1 MHDFRNPLG
10 CSRLQII
17 IKLKCIENKSLHY
30 IDKRG
35 TCGRDDVLSGLVL
48 CKSIGFSVLFHI
60 LQIVDASNECEH
72 QYHTTN
78 TACETMSVWRSVNI
92 LGQCTFIAQ
101 SKLDSDIT
109 WNRSASHMRIC
120 TTCDN
125 IWEIIVTFT
134 LTVQYKGSSSE
145 SSLNIQLAS
154 FYEGGENTL
163 AKYYY
168 NTPIAVR
175 RFELEWKR
183 LIITTATNTL
193 RICRTQKATDNGGR
207 GLPTNPT
214 T

>member
-109 WNRSASHMRIC
+109 WNRFASHMRILRV
-120 TTCDN
+120 TTSENHRHLHFDSSVQGKFKWELLEYSTCILLRGWWKYVGKILLQYSYSSQE
-125 IWEIIVTFT
+125 IWVGVEKID
-134 LTVQYKGSSSE
+134 
-145 SSLNIQLAS
+145 
-154 FYEGGENTL
+154 
-163 AKYYY
+163 YYDC
-168 NTPIAVR
+168 N
-175 RFELEWKR
+175 
-183 LIITTATNTL
+183 
-193 RICRTQKATDNGGR
+193 
-207 GLPTNPT
+207 
-214 T
+214 